1 MLPFDPMDTA
11 TCTDVESVVA
21 LADAHAD
28 AFIDCM
34 SQARSAA
41 EFRAALSG
49 SFLSFLA
56 DAARVIGHG

>member
-1 MLPFDPMDTA
+1 MDTA
-11 TCTDVESVVA
+11 VCVDVESVVA
-21 LADAHAD
+21 LADDHAD

-34 SQARSAA
+34 SSARSRS

-56 DAARVIGHG
+56 EAARVISDG